1 MYQAGRARRHP
12 DASRLSSISKEQ
24 PMSSIGKTRGL
35 ARLADADGH
44 FRMVALDQRPP
55 MFDAIAQARGISR
68 DQVCYADVIAAKR
81 LLVEALAPHCSS
93 MLFDPNFAVPA
104 AIDLLP
110 ASCGLI
116 MTLEEHRVEET
127 AAGRKSRVIDNWSVA
142 KIRAMGG
149 DAVKVLAWYRPDAD
163 AAVNEHQKR
172 FVREI
177 GEQCRRNDIPY
188 VLELLVYPFLGS
200 AGHTADYVESPGKLP
215 ALVIESVR
223 EFAKPEYGVDLL
235 KLESPLAAN
244 SLPPRDGSAASKA
257 AQAEFD
263 AVGDICRQ
271 HDIPW
276 VLLSGGADR
285 DKFERVLAYAFAA
298 GAGGFLAGRTIWLNA
313 VRSHFPDLA
322 AVAGALQQEGV
333 QVLDSLSALTK
344 AKAVAWS
351 AHYPSFAAIKA
362 EGDFARAYEAS

>member
-1 MYQAGRARRHP
+1 MRT
-12 DASRLSSISKEQ
+12 
-24 PMSSIGKTRGL
+24 IGKTRGL
-35 ARLADADGH
+35 ARLADTDGH

-55 MFDAIAQARGISR
+55 MFDAIAQARKINR
-68 DQVCYADVIAAKR
+68 DQVTYADVTAAKR

-104 AIDLLP
+104 AIDLMP
-110 ASCGLI
+110 ARCGLI

-127 AAGRKSRVIDNWSVA
+127 AGGRKSRVIDNWSVA

-163 AAVNEHQKR
+163 AAVNAHQKK

-177 GEQCRRNDIPY
+177 GEECRCNDIPY

-200 AGHTADYVESPGKLP
+200 ANHTADYVESPGKLP

-223 EFAKPEYGVDLL
+223 EFAKPEYAVDLL

-244 SLPPRDGSAASKA
+244 DLPARDGSAAAEA
-257 AQAEFD
+257 AQKQFD
-263 AVGDICRQ
+263 AIGAICSE

-276 VLLSGGADR
+276 VLLSGGAAH
-285 DKFERVLAYAFAA
+285 DKFERVLEYAYAA
-298 GAGGFLAGRTIWLNA
+298 GAGGFLAGRTIWLDA
-313 VRSHFPDLA
+313 VRSNFPDLA
-322 AVAGALQQEGV
+322 AV
-333 QVLDSLSALTK
+333 SSALKKQSVTILNGLSGLTT
-344 AKAVAWS
+344 ARG
-351 AHYPSFAAIKA
+351 PSWRPVFPKFDHIQQ
-362 EGDFARAYEAS
+362 EGDFARVY

>member
-1 MYQAGRARRHP
+1 
-12 DASRLSSISKEQ
+12 
-24 PMSSIGKTRGL
+24 MSTIGKTRGL

-55 MFDAIAQARGISR
+55 MFDAIAQAKKITR
-68 DQVCYADVIAAKR
+68 DQVAYADVTAAKR
-81 LLVEALAPHCSS
+81 PLVEALAPHWSS

-104 AIDLLP
+104 AIDLMP
-110 ASCGLI
+110 ARCGLI
-116 MTLEEHRVEET
+116 MTLEEHRTEET
-127 AAGRKSRVIDNWSVA
+127 PGGRKSRVIDNWSVG

-163 AAVNEHQKR
+163 ADVNEHQKR

-177 GEQCRRNDIPY
+177 GDECRRNDIPY

-200 AGHTADYVESPGKLP
+200 AAHTIDYVESPGKLP

-244 SLPPRDGSAASKA
+244 GLPERDGSAAALA
-257 AQAEFD
+257 AQGEFN
-263 AVGDICRQ
+263 AIGEICSEHR
-271 HDIPW
+271 IPW
-276 VLLSGGADR
+276 VLLSGGAAH
-285 DKFERVLAYAFAA
+285 DKFERVLDYAYAA

-313 VRSHFPDLA
+313 VRTHFPELA
-322 AVAGALQQEGV
+322 AVSAALNKESV
-333 QVLDSLSALTK
+333 TILNSLRKLTK
-344 AKAVAWS
+344 LR
-351 AHYPSFAAIKA
+351 AHSWQPRFPTFDHVRQ
-362 EGDFARAYEAS
+362 EGDFARAY

>member
-1 MYQAGRARRHP
+1 MRT
-12 DASRLSSISKEQ
+12 
-24 PMSSIGKTRGL
+24 IGKNRGL

-55 MFDAIAQARGISR
+55 LFEVIAQARGIAR
-68 DQVCYADVIAAKR
+68 DQVEYADVTAAKR

-110 ASCGLI
+110 ARCGLI

-127 AAGRKSRVIDNWSVA
+127 PGGRRSRAIANWSVE

-163 AAVNEHQKR
+163 AAVNEHQKG
-172 FVREI
+172 FVRRI
-177 GEQCRRNDIPY
+177 GEDCARHDIPY

-244 SLPPRDGSAASKA
+244 SLPPRDGSEAANA
-257 AQAEFD
+257 AQREFD
-263 AVGDICRQ
+263 AIGEICATRR
-271 HDIPW
+271 IPW
-276 VLLSGGADR
+276 VLLSGGAAR
-285 DKFERVLAYAFAA
+285 DKFERVLDYAYAA
-298 GAGGFLAGRTIWLNA
+298 GAGGFLAGRTIWLEA
-313 VRSHFPDLA
+313 IRKHFPDRN
-322 AVAGALQQEGV
+322 AVAASLRSDGVGVLERLNELTRAKGAVWAPHFPVFSDIRQ
-333 QVLDSLSALTK
+333 
-344 AKAVAWS
+344 
-351 AHYPSFAAIKA
+351 
-362 EGDFARAYEAS
+362 EGDFARAY

>member
-1 MYQAGRARRHP
+1 MRT
-12 DASRLSSISKEQ
+12 
-24 PMSSIGKTRGL
+24 IGKTRGL

-55 MFDAIAQARGISR
+55 MFEAIAQAKKITR
-68 DQVCYADVIAAKR
+68 DQVSYADVTAAKR

-110 ASCGLI
+110 ARCGLI

-127 AAGRKSRVIDNWSVA
+127 AGGRKSRVIDNWSVA

-149 DAVKVLAWYRPDAD
+149 DAVKVLAWYRPDAEP
-163 AAVNEHQKR
+163 AVIAHQKR

-177 GEQCRRNDIPY
+177 GEECSRNDIPY

-200 AGHTADYVESPGKLP
+200 ANHTADYVESPGKLP
-215 ALVIESVR
+215 ALVIESVC
-223 EFAKPEYGVDLL
+223 EFARPEYGVDLL

-244 SLPPRDGSAASKA
+244 SLPPRDGGKPAAA

-263 AVGDICRQ
+263 AVGDICRE
-271 HDIPW
+271 HRLPW
-276 VLLSGGADR
+276 VLLSGGAAP
-285 DKFERVLAYAFAA
+285 DKFERVLQYAYAA

-313 VRSHFPDLA
+313 VRSHFPDLD
-322 AVAGALQQEGV
+322 AVAAELRKESV
-333 QVLDSLSALTK
+333 RILDRLSGLTK
-344 AKAVAWS
+344 SEANPWTAN
-351 AHYPSFAAIKA
+351 YPKFDHVKA
-362 EGDFARAYEAS
+362 EGDFARAY